1 MSKCYLL
8 LREWEQRIPR
18 RQSPQIRYCHPE
30 LASVSWKLTTA
41 PPTPRPPPHP
51 CLSGRQTAR
60 HAARDARGLAG
71 RAAAVGDGCRAWRPG
86 AQLRGPSPEAAARL
100 SHHGMRT
107 AGAAGSE
114 RHPWLLRSPK
124 APGARAWIPGHND
137 GIESRRPSGSRD
149 HGPGRAVRSPS
160 ARGGGSVSAG
170 HPRGSST
177 PTQSPRPRLGQ
188 APGRHLCLP
197 RVPCLGQRGDDGRG
211 RVETRVVSTRDP
223 SPPSGRYRRV
233 SVRVSLSPPDVD
245 RGPQVW
251 RHVWCPTR
259 ERVPPASRG
268 RRPGTAEPLQR
279 PDGPRQTA
287 PRWGAA
293 PAESRGALRGRREE
307 QKVGRLWRGVQRRE
321 QHGRRGGGGREDA
334 GAPEIPPA
342 PRRPRLCDPG
352 FPGDG
357 RRLCTPPRSSAVSL
371 LIEEVGTP
379 RRRRPGRGEDRFLC
393 FKLLVCGDLSL

>member
-1 MSKCYLL
+1 M
-8 LREWEQRIPR
+8 
-18 RQSPQIRYCHPE
+18 
-30 LASVSWKLTTA
+30 
-41 PPTPRPPPHP
+41 
-51 CLSGRQTAR
+51 
-60 HAARDARGLAG
+60 
-71 RAAAVGDGCRAWRPG
+71 
-86 AQLRGPSPEAAARL
+86 
-100 SHHGMRT
+100 
-107 AGAAGSE
+107 
-114 RHPWLLRSPK
+114 
-124 APGARAWIPGHND
+124 
-137 GIESRRPSGSRD
+137 
-149 HGPGRAVRSPS
+149 RSPS

-170 HPRGSST
+170 T
-177 PTQSPRPRLGQ
+177 APRLVHAHAKPASPPGT
-188 APGRHLCLP
+188 GRHLCLP

-211 RVETRVVSTRDP
+211 RVETRVVSTWDP

-293 PAESRGALRGRREE
+293 PTESRGALRGRREE

-321 QHGRRGGGGREDA
+321 QRGRRGGGGREDA
-334 GAPEIPPA
+334 GAPETPPA

-357 RRLCTPPRSSAVSL
+357 RRLCTLPRSSAVSL